1 MKKIAIGVLSVVGGY
16 SFVFAQGVTSTGGN
30 QLLNLLALAQTL
42 VSRAVPLLIGLA
54 MVTFFYGLVLF
65 MWKGKEG
72 GENLDKA
79 KKFMT
84 YSIIAIFIMA
94 SLWGII
100 YFLQNLLGVPDIE
113 TIRGPKPPLP

>member
-1 MKKIAIGVLSVVGGY
+1 MKKSIIGLLGVGG
-16 SFVFAQGVTSTGGN
+16 SLFIAFAQTAPSAGGY
-30 QLLNLLALAQTL
+30 QLLNLLSLAQTL
-42 VSRAVPLLIGLA
+42 VSRAVPFLIGLA

-79 KKFMT
+79 KRFMA
-84 YSIIAIFIMA
+84 YSIGAIFIMV

-100 YFLQNLLGVPDIE
+100 YFLQNILGIQDIE
-113 TIRGPKPPLP
+113 NIRGPKPPTS

>member
-1 MKKIAIGVLSVVGGY
+1 MKKSIIGLLGVSGGLFVALAQSAPSAGGY
-16 SFVFAQGVTSTGGN
+16 
-30 QLLNLLALAQTL
+30 QLLNLLSLAQTL
-42 VSRAVPLLIGLA
+42 VSRAVPFLIGLA

-79 KKFMT
+79 KRFMA
-84 YSIIAIFIMA
+84 YSIGAIFIMV

-100 YFLQNLLGVPDIE
+100 YFLQNILGIQDIE
-113 TIRGPKPPLP
+113 NIRGPKPPTS